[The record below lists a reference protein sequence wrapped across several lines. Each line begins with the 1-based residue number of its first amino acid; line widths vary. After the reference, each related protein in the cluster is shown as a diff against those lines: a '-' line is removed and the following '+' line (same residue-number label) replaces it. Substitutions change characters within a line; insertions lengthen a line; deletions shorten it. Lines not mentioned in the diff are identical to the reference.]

1 VLRDLA
7 VRFVLG
13 GLIVSVFSLT
23 GELWRPR
30 TFSGIFGAAPS
41 VALASLAL
49 TFSKQGAAVVAV
61 LGRSMAIGA
70 VALFIY
76 GAACVLATKHEKW
89 PVWAATFSAWV
100 AWFAAAFAGL
110 GIGAALGAWR

>member
-1 VLRDLA
+1 VVRELA
-7 VRFVLG
+7 VRFIFG

-23 GELWRPR
+23 GDLWRPK

-49 TFSKQGAAVVAV
+49 GFSKEGPGAVAV
-61 LGRSMAIGA
+61 LGRSMVIGS
-70 VALFIY
+70 VALFVY
-76 GAACVLATKHEKW
+76 AAACVFVTKHERW
-89 PVWAATFSAWV
+89 PIWVSALSAWV

-110 GIGAALGAWR
+110 GAGAALGGLR